1 MVIRVMDILINL
13 SELLILFDLLAVLTS
28 IFFKRL
34 RMRVALLLY
43 LSMCYWMVVST
54 VWCTTFVYNDYG
66 LFLMIVGLV
75 LGIVGIIPVAA
86 ICTLIHRDWVNLGEI
101 VFQVALII
109 AASLG
114 AGLLQRKAP
123 RLYE

>member
-13 SELLILFDLLAVLTS
+13 SELLILFDLLAILTS

-54 VWCTTFVYNDYG
+54 VWCTTFVYND
-66 LFLMIVGLV
+66 
-75 LGIVGIIPVAA
+75 
-86 ICTLIHRDWVNLGEI
+86 
-101 VFQVALII
+101 
-109 AASLG
+109 
-114 AGLLQRKAP
+114 
-123 RLYE
+123 